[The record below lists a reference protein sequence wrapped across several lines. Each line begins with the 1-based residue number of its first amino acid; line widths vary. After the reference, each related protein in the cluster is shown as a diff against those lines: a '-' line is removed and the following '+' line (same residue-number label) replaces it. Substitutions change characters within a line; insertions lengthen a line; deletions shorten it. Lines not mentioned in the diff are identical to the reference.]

1 MGRMPSE
8 VGYQPTLGTEMGAL
22 QERITST
29 KNGSITSFQAVY
41 VPADDFTDPAPFTVF
56 AHLDSTVELSR
67 SLSAQGIYPAV
78 DPLSSSSTLLDPSVV
93 GDEHYAVAQEV
104 QNILQR
110 YKELQDIIAIL
121 GIDEL
126 SEEDKVIV
134 GRARRLQRFLSQP
147 FFVAEQFTER
157 EGRQLFCRIITP
169 ERPVFDDEVD
179 LIIARI
185 ADGELGVLV
194 DHAPTVS
201 TVEIGDVRIQ
211 QGEEWSVYAT
221 SDGFFK
227 VSENLVQVLV
237 EEAVPVEEI
246 DVAEAESRVEEAE
259 RQLAEVS
266 DEDEKREEI
275 VRRQRV
281 GENLVRVARRYG
293 GEG

>member
-1 MGRMPSE
+1 M
-8 VGYQPTLGTEMGAL
+8 TE
-22 QERITST
+22 
-29 KNGSITSFQAVY
+29 
-41 VPADDFTDPAPFTVF
+41 
-56 AHLDSTVELSR
+56 SR
-67 SLSAQGIYPAV
+67 
-78 DPLSSSSTLLDPSVV
+78 
-93 GDEHYAVAQEV
+93 
-104 QNILQR
+104 
-110 YKELQDIIAIL
+110 
-121 GIDEL
+121 
-126 SEEDKVIV
+126 
-134 GRARRLQRFLSQP
+134 
-147 FFVAEQFTER
+147 ER